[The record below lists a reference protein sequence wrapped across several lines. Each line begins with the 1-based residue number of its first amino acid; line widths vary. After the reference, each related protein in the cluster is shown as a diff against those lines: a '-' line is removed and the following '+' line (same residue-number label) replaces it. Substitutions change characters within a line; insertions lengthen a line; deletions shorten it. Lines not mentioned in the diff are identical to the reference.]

1 MFCDVIFDLTEWSV
15 CGMIVVRTYPKGVAM
30 NTTEI
35 RLRLSKEWAALPVY
49 CYDSIDS
56 TNAEGK
62 RMTLPRDVN
71 AALILADTQT
81 AGRGRMDRSFYS
93 PANTG
98 LYMTLVL
105 RVPSVLRSPQ
115 GLTPAVAVAAVRA
128 IKALTDAPVAI
139 KWVNDLYAN
148 GRKIGGILVEAS
160 PDGAM
165 TRLVMGIGINLTTQ
179 QFPDGM
185 RAPVGALADVCTSVP
200 SPETLATAIT
210 EQLLALIPDGLQN
223 SFDSILPDYRAL
235 SLLQPGDPVLVYRG
249 ISNTPIE
256 ATVLGIADDFS
267 LSVTLRNGLTTSL
280 SDGEVSVRGV

>member
-30 NTTEI
+30 NTTDI
-35 RLRLSKEWAALPVY
+35 CLRLSKERAALPVY

-105 RVPSVLRSPQ
+105 RVPSVPCSPQ

-179 QFPDGM
+179 GFPDGM
-185 RAPVGALADVCTSVP
+185 RAPVGALADVCASVP
-200 SPETLATAIT
+200 SPEALAAAIT

-223 SFDSILPDYRAL
+223 GFDSILPDYRAL

-249 ISNTPIE
+249 ISNTPTE

-267 LSVTLRNGLTTSL
+267 LSVTLQNGLTTSL